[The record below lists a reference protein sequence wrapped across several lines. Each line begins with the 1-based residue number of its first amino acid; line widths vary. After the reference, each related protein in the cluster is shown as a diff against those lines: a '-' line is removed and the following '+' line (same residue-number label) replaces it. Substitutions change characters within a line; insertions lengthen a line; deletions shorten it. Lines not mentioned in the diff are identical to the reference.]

1 MLVKK
6 LSDKAVLPKRATE
19 KSAGLDLFACCE
31 NDIVIKSGE
40 TKKVPTGIALALP
53 KNTVGLVYARSGL
66 AVKNG
71 IAPAN
76 CVGVIDEDY
85 RGEITVGLYN
95 HSKEDFKI
103 SFGDRIAQLVVAPVF
118 YEDVVETEELSETV
132 RGEGGFGS
140 TGK

>member
-6 LSDKAVLPKRATE
+6 LSKMAILPKRATD

-40 TKKVPTGIALALP
+40 TVKVPTGIAIALP
-53 KNTVGLVYARSGL
+53 SDTVGLVYARSGL

-85 RGEITVGLYN
+85 RGEVTVGLFN
-95 HSKEDFKI
+95 HSSEDFTI
-103 SFGDRIAQLVVAPVF
+103 SFGDRIAQLVVAPVI
-118 YEDVVETEELSETV
+118 YEDVFEVDELSSTE